1 MQAWYEIS
9 SDFDLN
15 LLIVVMKFMLELIYS
30 VSILSRKLGT
40 DLLHCPG
47 KCWRKENA
55 LVVLRFYSP
64 FYST

>member
-47 KCWRKENA
+47 KCFGGITF
-55 LVVLRFYSP
+55 L
-64 FYST
+64 